1 MRVDYV
7 HLKENALRKIAM
19 SASLYGCSRSIR
31 RAKMT
36 VREKLNSMDD
46 NEFAEW
52 LIGFV
57 YLLTKPKKYITPDD
71 KEMLIE
77 LLKQEHKSNSI

>member
-1 MRVDYV
+1 
-7 HLKENALRKIAM
+7 
-19 SASLYGCSRSIR
+19 
-31 RAKMT
+31 MT

-52 LIGFV
+52 LIGFA

-77 LLKQEHKSNSI
+77 LLKQEHKPNSI

>member
-1 MRVDYV
+1 
-7 HLKENALRKIAM
+7 
-19 SASLYGCSRSIR
+19 
-31 RAKMT
+31 MT
-36 VREKLNSMDD
+36 VREKLNSMDN